1 VASASN
7 SARDS
12 AADPHRAQNRAPVES
27 SNPHEGQN
35 MRARF
40 YHWRG
45 LRSEYSVEKSVGGQN
60 TNPTKWIE
68 NQQVRIT
75 RNNVRGITT
84 DCKFEEFVVL
94 RIAANRYLLRY
105 LDPLGFTRKGSQ
117 KIADILFIDVLSES
131 PPAENV
137 IKFRQRARG

>member
-1 VASASN
+1 
-7 SARDS
+7 
-12 AADPHRAQNRAPVES
+12 
-27 SNPHEGQN
+27 

-40 YHWRG
+40 YHRRG